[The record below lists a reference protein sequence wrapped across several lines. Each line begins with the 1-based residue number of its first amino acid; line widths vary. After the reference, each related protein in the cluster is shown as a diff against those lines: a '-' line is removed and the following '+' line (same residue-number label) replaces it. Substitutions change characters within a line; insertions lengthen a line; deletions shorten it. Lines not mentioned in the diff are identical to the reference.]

1 MYVHLQA
8 IKYQSMNLQ
17 QGEDAQAVNEIVA
30 HLQKSSSI
38 DGFADMMIRLLLQ
51 TIPGELTLLKQG
63 MKEYHTE
70 KVKLIIHRLKPTAK
84 VYGLSALHD
93 FIAETE
99 ESLIRNGL
107 CANNMAAVD
116 KIIHQFGRVIDLFS
130 DPDR

>member
-8 IKYQSMNLQ
+8 IKYQLMKLQ
-17 QGEDAQAVNEIVA
+17 EGEDAQAVNEIVA
-30 HLQKSSSI
+30 YLQKSSSI
-38 DGFADMMIRLLLQ
+38 DGFPDMMIGLLLQ
-51 TIPGELTLLKQG
+51 TIPGELSLLKQA
-63 MKEYHTE
+63 MQEYHTE

-93 FIAETE
+93 FIVETE
-99 ESLIRNGL
+99 KSLIRNGL
-107 CANNMAAVD
+107 CANNMAAVE